1 MADSRKPRGRAL
13 DEAVSR
19 AVRDSLPALQ
29 HSIEELHQAIADLVS
44 ACSSARPTNTLPAML
59 RAQTNAASLSASL
72 SVLASFITSAVQR
85 REHESGF
92 DESSEG
98 VQAVGVALPPPER
111 REHAPLP
118 PAPMASRRA
127 PVVEPEEEEAE
138 EPAVEETRK
147 TRLKEAAE
155 IEPEEIAA
163 EPEEEEVAQ
172 PETAAFD
179 VASLP
184 REEQE
189 LHKRANRVAKVS
201 MQDIK
206 MLKPEEVRKGCENKD
221 ICTRLRGELDKAR
234 KEYDRRFQKILDH
247 PVDYFHHWMVEV
259 LAGGD
264 PEALGDYPYPS
275 PVVRR

>member
-138 EPAVEETRK
+138 EPAVEATRK

-172 PETAAFD
+172 PETVAFD